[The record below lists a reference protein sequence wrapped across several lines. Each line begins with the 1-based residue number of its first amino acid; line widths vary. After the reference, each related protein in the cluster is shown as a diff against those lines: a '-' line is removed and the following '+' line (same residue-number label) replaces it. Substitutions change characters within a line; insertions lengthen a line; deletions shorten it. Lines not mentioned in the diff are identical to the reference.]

1 MRTLPVLFL
10 VGSLLVLPA
19 SNGFAQTSYSFTT
32 SCVERVTFSDDA
44 GTGISAQKT
53 YTHALDFGS
62 SLSNPSINGV
72 AFTSTSSASGALENG
87 CGWSNFP
94 PDAASGN
101 TWAIASD
108 STSGIYQLLSDCNW
122 NLGSGD
128 MLLTGLTPG
137 GYYDVRLYFRAWN
150 LASER
155 SNTLTFDPNGGSGR
169 TIAVTINPDGV
180 TENTDFY
187 LSYRY
192 RADETGSLTIRLA
205 LANWSEWGVN
215 TLHIYGLSNEE
226 LPVPVVEHAGVATYG
241 ADTADLQAQVLWLG
255 AESASLKLY
264 WGLEDAGTNALA
276 WAASSDALQ
285 ISGTGTA
292 TRTATGLAAGQSY
305 VARFCA
311 ETGFGSVWSDA
322 FTFSQPEEAAI
333 LSDAVRGD
341 VSETAFSLSCP
352 VLYAGGA
359 DGSKA
364 VCLWGV
370 TDSAVTNEIAL
381 GTVTEPGTLTATVEG
396 LESFRE
402 YWACFR
408 VGSTQ
413 SACVYAI
420 PAPAVAQRD
429 ILLTD
434 LADGGSGT
442 EFVGTARGLAVNLP
456 DATWKNA
463 GGWGSDVPLYSG
475 EGWINLWHQNE
486 IAALALTPNEL
497 FRMPRRMTLSV
508 DFSLSDASQN
518 GFGAG
523 FWPETLPTSSQAQ
536 GNFTGLWL
544 IRDNTRN
551 TCTLTLWRSGFPVR
565 SVELDALAEAFSGTA
580 RGTLSFQADLTA
592 GILFDAELNGVPV
605 GGFGTPAALPFA
617 DDAAHVGVITYSNAN
632 VYSLHLTGNAPYP
645 CTIVVLR

>member
-1 MRTLPVLFL
+1 MYSSGKGEENTRYAEVHRSEENSRYSERLSAKESAGYKEYSA
-10 VGSLLVLPA
+10 VGSETNATAKGPSFPKRASRKKKTTTKLVAALLVSA
-19 SNGFAQTSYSFTT
+19 GAA
-32 SCVERVTFSDDA
+32 VVTVTAVMAMVSV
-44 GTGISAQKT
+44 
-53 YTHALDFGS
+53 AL
-62 SLSNPSINGV
+62 
-72 AFTSTSSASGALENG
+72 
-87 CGWSNFP
+87 
-94 PDAASGN
+94 
-101 TWAIASD
+101 
-108 STSGIYQLLSDCNW
+108 
-122 NLGSGD
+122 LG
-128 MLLTGLTPG
+128 
-137 GYYDVRLYFRAWN
+137 
-150 LASER
+150 
-155 SNTLTFDPNGGSGR
+155 
-169 TIAVTINPDGV
+169 IAVD
-180 TENTDFY
+180 
-187 LSYRY
+187 
-192 RADETGSLTIRLA
+192 ADS
-205 LANWSEWGVN
+205 
-215 TLHIYGLSNEE
+215 
-226 LPVPVVEHAGVATYG
+226 
-241 ADTADLQAQVLWLG
+241 
-255 AESASLKLY
+255 
-264 WGLEDAGTNALA
+264 
-276 WAASSDALQ
+276 
-285 ISGTGTA
+285 
-292 TRTATGLAAGQSY
+292 
-305 VARFCA
+305 
-311 ETGFGSVWSDA
+311 
-322 FTFSQPEEAAI
+322 
-333 LSDAVRGD
+333 
-341 VSETAFSLSCP
+341 
-352 VLYAGGA
+352 
-359 DGSKA
+359 
-364 VCLWGV
+364 
-370 TDSAVTNEIAL
+370 
-381 GTVTEPGTLTATVEG
+381 LTATVEG

-486 IAALALTPNEL
+486 IAALSLTPNEL

-592 GILFDAELNGVPV
+592 GILFDAELNSVPV